1 MKLGS
6 RLISVLIAI
15 LIVCSL
21 TGCSNTP
28 ELGELHV
35 VTGIFLDYSPSQKM
49 YQLILEIAELNDYES
64 KKSISQKL
72 LKAKGSSIETA
83 FSQMHQISEK
93 ELYFS
98 HAELILLGSGFQKIS
113 LKPLVHYLI
122 NHPSIPSDI
131 TLCMAKNEIFSTPK
145 TPPDSLFEPLSHLLE
160 RKGKKY
166 QTKLY
171 SLYQKDGKTF
181 SLPLIS
187 QNEEAFFIT
196 PTVFFDFQYQG
207 TMKETPLL

>member
-21 TGCSNTP
+21 TGCSKKA
-28 ELGELHV
+28 ELGEVHV

-72 LKAKGSSIETA
+72 LKARGNSIEDA
-83 FSQMHQISEK
+83 FSKLNQISEK

-113 LKPLVHYLI
+113 LKPMLHYLI
-122 NHPSIPSDI
+122 EHPSIPSDI
-131 TLCMAKNEIFSTPK
+131 TLCMANTELFSTTK
-145 TPPDSLFEPLSHLLE
+145 TSEDSLFEPLSRLLE
-160 RKGKKY
+160 RKEKKY

-171 SLYQKDGKTF
+171 SLYQKEGKVF

-187 QNEEAFFIT
+187 QNGETFSIT
-196 PTVFFDFQYQG
+196 STVFFDFQYQG
-207 TMKETPLL
+207 TTKETPLL